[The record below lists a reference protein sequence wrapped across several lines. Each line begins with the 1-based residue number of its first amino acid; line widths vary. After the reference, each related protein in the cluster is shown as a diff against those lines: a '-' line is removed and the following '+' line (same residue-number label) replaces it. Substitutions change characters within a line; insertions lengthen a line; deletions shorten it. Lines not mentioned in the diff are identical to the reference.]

1 MKILSNNKKALFN
14 YEIIK
19 KYQAGIELKGWEVK
33 SIKSGNVSL
42 KESYVK
48 IVAGEVKIQGMHV
61 SKWAGAGSPDELELD
76 RERKLLLNKN
86 EINQLD
92 SAVKIKGNA
101 IIPLSL
107 YLDKN
112 LIKIEIALGKGKKKY
127 DKRSKLKELDQ
138 KREIERDLKHMGYN

>member
-14 YEIIK
+14 YEIVK

-42 KESYVK
+42 RESYVK
-48 IVAGEVKIQGMHV
+48 INKGEVEIQGMHV
-61 SKWAGAGSPDELELD
+61 SKWPGAGDPNELDLD

-86 EINQLD
+86 EIGQLD
-92 SAVKIKGNA
+92 SAVKIKGNS
-101 IIPLSL
+101 IVPLSL

-112 LIKIEIALGKGKKKY
+112 LIKIEIALAKGKKKY
-127 DKRSKLKELDQ
+127 DKRAKLKEKDQ
-138 KREIERDLKHMGYN
+138 IREIDRDLKHMGYN